1 MSEGWPVGAE
11 VAPSESPAVPSIAVE
26 TPRPLEVVPVPWSRV
41 AWTVARDVGGGAAAF
56 WSVNALMGE
65 PTSVASAAM
74 FGVLTRGVN
83 FARDHAGKRF
93 PAAPSMMMGGL
104 LVATA
109 AALTAFAARK
119 GEAPAPVY
127 ALTAMIALGGI
138 WLVSIGWRARRDEGA
153 LIQQFESGER

>member
-1 MSEGWPVGAE
+1 MSGGRPV
-11 VAPSESPAVPSIAVE
+11 ESPVESSSVPSAAVG

-56 WSVNALMGE
+56 WSVNALAGE

-104 LVATA
+104 VVATA
-109 AALTAFAARK
+109 AAISAFAVRK
-119 GEAPAPVY
+119 GDAPALVHAFT
-127 ALTAMIALGGI
+127 ALIALGGL
-138 WLVSIGWRARRDEGA
+138 WLVSIGLRARREEGA
-153 LIQQFESGER
+153 LIQQLESGAR